1 MYLEKEM
8 ECAICLFHRD
18 DQQVLHCSI
27 STQFGGISIW
37 RGLGIICFR
46 WKRKCRVIFDIIEII
61 IFLIVKLYIYIV
73 IMIIK
78 IKN

>member
-27 STQFGGISIW
+27 STQFGGDW
-37 RGLGIICFR
+37 GAYVLDGRGNVQL
-46 WKRKCRVIFDIIEII
+46 
-61 IFLIVKLYIYIV
+61 FLTL
-73 IMIIK
+73 
-78 IKN
+78 